1 MRIKGGWGCL
11 SASCPLPG
19 YCILYCGEL
28 IKFIGHLY
36 FITLNFI
43 NNVTPV
49 TYMSQCRRG
58 SSILDNFTTSPYNT
72 KTLEPSLKGRAI
84 TILPQIDS
92 SNCEWSKFSEGVFL
106 ENSFFNRL
114 VKVQKCFPY
123 AHFFYEF
130 HNPPHMY
137 KRGVD

>member
-1 MRIKGGWGCL
+1 MKLVRRLNIFKELTKYVSKQCVLRGAGGCL

-92 SNCEWSKFSEGVFL
+92 SNCEWSNFL
-106 ENSFFNRL
+106 EGGFFRKFIL
-114 VKVQKCFPY
+114 
-123 AHFFYEF
+123 
-130 HNPPHMY
+130 
-137 KRGVD
+137 